1 MEGLSVG
8 MNLCLDLSVE
18 GLSCCGSGLSCR
30 FVLEW
35 NWIVV
40 GVCLWRIC
48 LGVGL
53 FTGGLSVGLIFR
65 GGLSWS

>member
-18 GLSCCGSGLSCR
+18 GLSCCGSGLSYRLICR
-30 FVLEW
+30 
-35 NWIVV
+35 
-40 GVCLWRIC
+40 
-48 LGVGL
+48 
-53 FTGGLSVGLIFR
+53 GGLSVEDLSWSGIVDKGVVCWVFR